1 MYSST
6 VDAKFCICL
15 FGLFDSIVLFSSVVS
30 LLVFSDDLSILRVD
44 IELSYFYCI
53 AVYFCL

>member
-6 VDAKFCICL
+6 VDAKFYICL
-15 FGLFDSIVLFSSVVS
+15 LGLFGSVVS

-44 IELSYFYCI
+44 LELSYFYCI
-53 AVYFCL
+53 AVYFSL